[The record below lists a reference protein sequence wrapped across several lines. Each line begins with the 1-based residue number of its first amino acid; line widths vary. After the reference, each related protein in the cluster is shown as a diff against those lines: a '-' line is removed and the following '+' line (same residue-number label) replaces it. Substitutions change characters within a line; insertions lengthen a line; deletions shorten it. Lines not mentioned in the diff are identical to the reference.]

1 MSTTRI
7 FTFAAVGM
15 VLMSVMLASFNYLLA
30 ALIVLA
36 SVVIGGIA
44 LAITAWRSGL

>member
-1 MSTTRI
+1 MPKTRI
-7 FTFAAVGM
+7 FTFAALGM
-15 VLMSVMLASFNYLLA
+15 ILMAVTLASFDFLFA

-44 LAITAWRSGL
+44 LTVTAWRSGL